1 MHQFEVLCVI
11 QLKRWLYLKFWFQL
25 NNIDM
30 LKWSFNQAMH
40 WNNEYSDDSKHFD
53 KTNKKVMENL
63 DTRGIPITE
72 FILLRSKMYSY
83 MKDNDKTAKGIKKNV
98 ISKNIAH
105 VNYKITLFNNEQMY
119 HKMNIVR
126 SMNHELG
133 CYKLTKVF
141 CFDD

>member
-1 MHQFEVLCVI
+1 
-11 QLKRWLYLKFWFQL
+11 
-25 NNIDM
+25 
-30 LKWSFNQAMH
+30 
-40 WNNEYSDDSKHFD
+40 
-53 KTNKKVMENL
+53 MENL

-119 HKMNIVR
+119 HKMNIIR

-133 CYKLTKVF
+133 CYKLTKVS